1 VMRCVRVIVA
11 SLAAALA
18 VSGVLAAGAGA
29 FTREPPE
36 FGRCLKH
43 KGGKWKN
50 GSCKVPAIPG
60 YEKFEWYPG
69 FGEAENGETKL
80 AEKLHWTSVNKEGTL
95 IQLET
100 TAGEGIGCKHQ
111 TAEGDITGPKTLRT
125 YKVVFTEC
133 AAAGQICTSTFPLA
147 AHVGEIDV
155 VELDGEI
162 GIEKFGETAAKDKVA
177 NLFVPASG
185 EVFTEFECGGIPVK
199 VVGEVMNPLTA
210 NAMKSSLIVKFK
222 ASKGKQKPSRFATDP
237 KGVERYLESSKL
249 AGGGMVRAGQT
260 LTTIQT
266 GEEKGEINTQV

>member
-1 VMRCVRVIVA
+1 MRCVRVIVA
-11 SLAAALA
+11 SLAAAL
-18 VSGVLAAGAGA
+18 VVCGVLAAGAGA

-43 KGGKWKN
+43 PGGKWKN
-50 GSCKVPAIPG
+50 GTCKVPAIPG

-69 FGEAENGETKL
+69 FGAAENGETKL
-80 AEKLHWTSVNKEGTL
+80 AEKLHWTSVNKPETL

-100 TAGEGIGCKHQ
+100 TEGEGIGCKGQ

-125 YKVVFTEC
+125 YDVAFTGC
-133 AAAGQICTSTFPLA
+133 AATGLVCTSTYPLA
-147 AHVGEIDV
+147 AHLGEVDV
-155 VELDGEI
+155 TELDGEI
-162 GIEKFGETAAKDKVA
+162 GIEKFGETHLKDKVA
-177 NLFVPASG
+177 NLFVPAAG

-199 VVGEVMNPLTA
+199 VIGEVMNPVTA
-210 NAMKSSLIVKFK
+210 NAMKSSLVVKFK
-222 ASKGKQKPSRFATDP
+222 AKKGKQKPIKFATDA

-249 AGGGMVRAGQT
+249 IGGGMIQAGQT

>member
-1 VMRCVRVIVA
+1 MRCVRVIVA
-11 SLAAALA
+11 CLVSALV
-18 VSGVLAAGAGA
+18 VSGVLAVSAGA

-43 KGGKWKN
+43 PGGKWKN
-50 GSCKVPAIPG
+50 GTCKVPAIPG

-80 AEKLHWTSVNKEGTL
+80 AEKLHWTSVSKPETL

-100 TAGEGIGCKHQ
+100 IEGEGIGCKGQ
-111 TAEGDITGPKTLRT
+111 TAEGDITGSKTLRT
-125 YKVVFTEC
+125 YNIAFTEC
-133 AAAGQICTSTFPLA
+133 AATGLVCTSTYPLA
-147 AHVGEIDV
+147 PHLGEVDV
-155 VELDGEI
+155 AELDGEI
-162 GIEKFGETAAKDKVA
+162 GIEKFGETHLKDKVA

-185 EVFTEFECGGIPVK
+185 EVFTEFNCGGIAVK
-199 VVGEVMNPLTA
+199 VIGEVMNPLTA

-222 ASKGKQKPSRFATDP
+222 AKKGKQKPSRFATDA
-237 KGVERYLESSKL
+237 KGLERYLESSKL
-249 AGGGMVRAGQT
+249 IGGGLVRAGQT

>member
-1 VMRCVRVIVA
+1 MRCVRVIVA
-11 SLAAALA
+11 CLAAALV
-18 VSGVLAAGAGA
+18 VSGVLTAGAGA

-43 KGGKWKN
+43 PGGKWKN
-50 GSCKVPAIPG
+50 GSCKVPATPG
-60 YEKFEWYPG
+60 YEKFEWYPA
-69 FGEAENGETKL
+69 FGEAANGETKE

-100 TAGEGIGCKHQ
+100 IAGEGIGCKGQ

-125 YKVVFTEC
+125 YNIAFTEC
-133 AAAGQICTSTFPLA
+133 AATGLVCTSTYPLA
-147 AHVGEIDV
+147 PHLGEVDV

-162 GIEKFGETAAKDKVA
+162 GIEKYGETAAKDKVA

-185 EVFTEFECGGIPVK
+185 ELFTKFNCGGIAVE
-199 VVGEVMNPLTA
+199 VIGEVMNPLKS
-210 NAMKSSLIVKFK
+210 NAMKSSQVVKFK
-222 ASKGKQKPSRFATDP
+222 ASKGKQKPSWFATDP
-237 KGVERYLESSKL
+237 KGLERYLESSKL
-249 AGGGMVRAGQT
+249 IGGGLIRAGQT

>member
-1 VMRCVRVIVA
+1 MKCVRVIVA
-11 SLAAALA
+11 CLTAALA
-18 VSGVLAAGAGA
+18 VSGVVAAGAGA

-43 KGGKWKN
+43 PGGKWKN
-50 GSCKVPAIPG
+50 GTCKVPAIPG

-80 AEKLHWTSVNKEGTL
+80 AVKLHWTSVSKPETL

-100 TAGEGIGCKHQ
+100 TAGEGIGCTGQ
-111 TAEGDITGPKTLRT
+111 TAEGDIIGPKTLRT
-125 YKVVFTEC
+125 YNIAFTKC
-133 AAAGQICTSTFPLA
+133 AATGLVCTSTYPLA
-147 AHVGEIDV
+147 AHLGEVDV
-155 VELDGEI
+155 AELDGEI
-162 GIEKFGETAAKDKVA
+162 GIEKFGETHLKDKVA

-199 VVGEVMNPLTA
+199 VVGEVMNPVTA
-210 NAMKSSLIVKFK
+210 NAMKSSLVVKFK
-222 ASKGKQKPSRFATDP
+222 AKKGKQKPSRFATDP
-237 KGVERYLESSKL
+237 KGLERYLESTKL
-249 AGGGMVRAGQT
+249 VGGGLVRAGQT